1 MTFQRFIFLSG
12 IIILLFSGCTQ
23 RETDAGI
30 QAITGLPDDQFAV
43 VSGTPTVSASWIPE
57 YTNGASQ
64 SLQVGNANGLYAYT
78 AVRFNVASILPDSFT
93 LDSFPSMQVRF
104 QRNRVWPADANTD
117 LRLVMREI
125 TESWTE
131 ADLIPGSLPDYENYP
146 IIDSGLTI
154 NAVDSTV
161 KFTIPRDLW
170 TRWIEEDT
178 TTYGLLFEPR
188 WEGLMLEWYSSEFIS
203 TTYPDYPPTLLFNNF
218 QVWRSTDSAWVDSTF
233 SVAAAHDA
241 FLVKDG
247 APHDPGRI
255 YVSQGLPGRAVLYF
269 PVDTL
274 YAQFSRSVVR
284 AELQIFADSLNPAT
298 FQFVAGQ
305 NILFKDGS
313 ILDTS
318 WIAKRDSTG
327 FLAADDIESWYENS
341 SSGMWD
347 NTNRKFVLDVTGIVK
362 DWVAD
367 PSSNAGVQILTSGAS
382 SYLNRN
388 VFHSGLSDSVSLRPR
403 LYIWYTESQY

>member
-1 MTFQRFIFLSG
+1 MIRVEGNIF
-12 IIILLFSGCTQ
+12 
-23 RETDAGI
+23 RHYEH
-30 QAITGLPDDQFAV
+30 
-43 VSGTPTVSASWIPE
+43 IPV
-57 YTNGASQ
+57 Y
-64 SLQVGNANGLYAYT
+64 
-78 AVRFNVASILPDSFT
+78 
-93 LDSFPSMQVRF
+93 
-104 QRNRVWPADANTD
+104 
-117 LRLVMREI
+117 
-125 TESWTE
+125 
-131 ADLIPGSLPDYENYP
+131 
-146 IIDSGLTI
+146 
-154 NAVDSTV
+154 
-161 KFTIPRDLW
+161 
-170 TRWIEEDT
+170 
-178 TTYGLLFEPR
+178 
-188 WEGLMLEWYSSEFIS
+188 
-203 TTYPDYPPTLLFNNF
+203 
-218 QVWRSTDSAWVDSTF
+218 
-233 SVAAAHDA
+233 
-241 FLVKDG
+241 
-247 APHDPGRI
+247 
-255 YVSQGLPGRAVLYF
+255 
-269 PVDTL
+269 TL

-347 NTNRKFVLDVTGIVK
+347 NTNRKFVLDVTSVVK